1 MAQVD
6 LPKISYFRCHVGHQF
21 GPQALAAAQLEASER
36 KLWSSVAALEEQAAV
51 LHYVQRHAP
60 REQKSISSD
69 QDQNAA
75 ISARYADEVASRA
88 ARACGV
94 NWILTSQAAVASSSG
109 GFLDQALTWS
119 RTARRYETGHRRLGD
134 AHFRASD
141 GRDVNG
147 QRPDSLQDVRQ
158 CAGARRRYVQ
168 HNQNCRGQARLKRPD
183 KGNQA
188 FDTAGRGTDHHNVA
202 ATECLA
208 SQP

>member
-36 KLWSSVAALEEQAAV
+36 KLWSAVAALEEQAAV
-51 LHYVQRHAP
+51 L
-60 REQKSISSD
+60 
-69 QDQNAA
+69 
-75 ISARYADEVASRA
+75 
-88 ARACGV
+88 
-94 NWILTSQAAVASSSG
+94 TSQPAVASSSG
-109 GFLDQALTWS
+109 GLLDQALTWS
-119 RTARRYETGHRRLGD
+119 RNAAARLATYALAPD
-134 AHFRASD
+134 D
-141 GRDVNG
+141 GTC
-147 QRPDSLQDVRQ
+147 ST
-158 CAGARRRYVQ
+158 
-168 HNQNCRGQARLKRPD
+168 NQNCRGQARLKRPD